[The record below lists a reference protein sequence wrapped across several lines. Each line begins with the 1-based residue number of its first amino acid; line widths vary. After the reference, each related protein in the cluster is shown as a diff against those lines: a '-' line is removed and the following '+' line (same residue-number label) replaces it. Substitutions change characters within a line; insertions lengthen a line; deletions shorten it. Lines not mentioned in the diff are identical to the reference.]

1 MIRVVLADDEPLAR
15 ERIRTLLATHPD
27 VTLVAE
33 CADGDETLKVL
44 LAERPDVVFLDVQ
57 MPELDG
63 FAVLEAMPPE
73 LRPSVIFVTAFDEH
87 AVRAFEVNAIDY
99 LLKPVEPR
107 RFEAALARV
116 RERHGA
122 PAGAGTQQAALEAV
136 LAELRKG
143 RAWATRLVVRDGSR
157 VSFVRTEEIDWI
169 DAAGNY
175 ARLHVGKAMHLLRE
189 PLKIL
194 ETRLDPERFLRVHR
208 SAIVNLERITAVEP
222 YFHGEYTLT
231 LRDGTRL
238 TSSRTHSARLRSL
251 LR

>member
-1 MIRVVLADDEPLAR
+1 MTRVVIVDDEPLAR
-15 ERIRTLLATHPD
+15 ERIRTLLAPHSD
-27 VTLVAE
+27 VRLVAE
-33 CADGDETLKVL
+33 CGDGEEAVRVL

-57 MPELDG
+57 MPELNG
-63 FAVLEAMPPE
+63 FEVLEALPPGE
-73 LRPSVIFVTAFDEH
+73 RPAVIFVTAYDEH
-87 AVRAFEVNAIDY
+87 AVRAFEVNAVDY

-116 RERHGA
+116 RERRAPPGA
-122 PAGAGTQQAALEAV
+122 SEAGLEAV
-136 LAELRKG
+136 LAELRRT
-143 RAWATRLVVRDGSR
+143 RAWPSRLVVRDGSR
-157 VSFVRTEEIDWI
+157 VTFVRTEEIDWI

-175 ARLHVGKAMHLLRE
+175 ARLHVGKAVHLLRE
-189 PLKIL
+189 PLKVL

-208 SAIVNLERITAVEP
+208 SAIVNLERVVSVEP

-238 TSSRTHSARLRSL
+238 TSSRTHSARLRAL